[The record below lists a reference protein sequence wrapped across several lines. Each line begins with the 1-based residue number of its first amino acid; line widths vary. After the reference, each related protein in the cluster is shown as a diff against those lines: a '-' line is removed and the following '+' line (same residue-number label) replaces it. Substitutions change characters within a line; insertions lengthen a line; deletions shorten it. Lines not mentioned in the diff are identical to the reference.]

1 MRARRQRE
9 SNAIK
14 VRAQRSKHLLFNS
27 SLTVNPRLLHLR
39 TLLVEHMVALVD
51 PQFLLHQVD
60 MSGEYML
67 DLVYCLI
74 ASPAYPIHTL
84 CFRSYLS
91 CRYQE
96 RVSGTKLEEKGDEIH
111 KRGG

>member
-14 VRAQRSKHLLFNS
+14 VRAQRSKHLLFKS
-27 SLTVNPRLLHLR
+27 FLSENPRLLHLR
-39 TLLVEHMVALVD
+39 SLLVEHVVALVD

-60 MSGEYML
+60 MSGEDLL

-74 ASPAYPIHTL
+74 GSPSHPIHTL

-96 RVSGTKLEEKGDEIH
+96 RVSSTKLEEKGDEIH